1 LIVFVRLAGPVSILA
16 QEADP
21 TPTPTPAETQEQ
33 TVEPTPTPTE
43 AQEQTST
50 QSEGPTPT
58 PQDTDIE
65 ATNSAELNDNIN
77 SDSNTG
83 DNTATQSGEL
93 DSTSTDSEPDP
104 EASSSGDSGGL
115 GDSGSAEIDTG
126 DAVSVTEG
134 ENVVN
139 TNSINSNI
147 IHHTIN
153 LFANENGDI
162 DLSDPSVIEVI
173 AENIVNDN
181 KESDETVNIL
191 ATDTEN
197 YAYLSNDVVSISN
210 TGENSINGAATAQIK
225 TGNAISI
232 VSLLNQVNFTIEGSI
247 IHVVTINIFG
257 NFNGN
262 IILPEFTEQESC
274 STCELSAQ
282 LENKAVVNNNVDS
295 EANSGENTIEY
306 TESAEIETGDAA
318 SVVNTTNWINT
329 NIIGLL
335 LFSLVINVFGE
346 WNGDFLGW
354 GDVLTAQN
362 GGNLILNFISSGA
375 GEGEGCCINNLNIY
389 SSAYVENNITS
400 SANTGRNSI
409 NGAKGKI
416 NTGKAISV
424 VTLSNFVNAN
434 FINSIG
440 FFGFINIFGNFTGN
454 IGGASKFQEEPAEAG
469 PEQFI
474 PLTQDIREDGGLLQ
488 VTNANNVGEYVNPGD
503 TVTFFVDVK
512 NPGTGKIY
520 ETKLFLYL
528 VSDGQNVGGTFFDL
542 GVINPGKTMKVT
554 TGFVLADD
562 TPPGEYIA
570 VALAKGLAGEARDE
584 IIDNA
589 QSTFSVAGV
598 LGSIVQGEEE
608 DEPSVLGS
616 TNAPYGTQGTNA
628 QNMILLVLFSTF
640 VSIYV
645 VIRIIKKR
653 EYLAELFARG
663 MTFKER
669 VYSFRLFL
677 L

>member
-1 LIVFVRLAGPVSILA
+1 MFTRKFRKCLSIGLILLIVFVRLAGPVSILA

-21 TPTPTPAETQEQ
+21 TPPPTPAETQEQ

-93 DSTSTDSEPDP
+93 DSTSTDSDPDP
-104 EASSSGDSGGL
+104 SSSGDSGGL

-232 VSLLNQVNFTIEGSI
+232 VPLLNQVNFTIEGSI

-257 NFNGN
+257 N
-262 IILPEFTEQESC
+262 LDRK
-274 STCELSAQ
+274 ST
-282 LENKAVVNNNVDS
+282 
-295 EANSGENTIEY
+295 
-306 TESAEIETGDAA
+306 
-318 SVVNTTNWINT
+318 
-329 NIIGLL
+329 
-335 LFSLVINVFGE
+335 
-346 WNGDFLGW
+346 
-354 GDVLTAQN
+354 
-362 GGNLILNFISSGA
+362 
-375 GEGEGCCINNLNIY
+375 
-389 SSAYVENNITS
+389 
-400 SANTGRNSI
+400 R
-409 NGAKGKI
+409 
-416 NTGKAISV
+416 
-424 VTLSNFVNAN
+424 
-434 FINSIG
+434 
-440 FFGFINIFGNFTGN
+440 
-454 IGGASKFQEEPAEAG
+454 
-469 PEQFI
+469 
-474 PLTQDIREDGGLLQ
+474 
-488 VTNANNVGEYVNPGD
+488 
-503 TVTFFVDVK
+503 
-512 NPGTGKIY
+512 
-520 ETKLFLYL
+520 
-528 VSDGQNVGGTFFDL
+528 
-542 GVINPGKTMKVT
+542 
-554 TGFVLADD
+554 
-562 TPPGEYIA
+562 
-570 VALAKGLAGEARDE
+570 
-584 IIDNA
+584 
-589 QSTFSVAGV
+589 
-598 LGSIVQGEEE
+598 
-608 DEPSVLGS
+608 
-616 TNAPYGTQGTNA
+616 
-628 QNMILLVLFSTF
+628 
-640 VSIYV
+640 
-645 VIRIIKKR
+645 
-653 EYLAELFARG
+653 
-663 MTFKER
+663 
-669 VYSFRLFL
+669 
-677 L
+677 